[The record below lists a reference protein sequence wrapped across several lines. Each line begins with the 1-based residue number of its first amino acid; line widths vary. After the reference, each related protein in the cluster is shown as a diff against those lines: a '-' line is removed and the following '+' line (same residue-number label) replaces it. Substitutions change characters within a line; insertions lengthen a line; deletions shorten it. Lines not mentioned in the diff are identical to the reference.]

1 MQKELTDKGCYLFS
15 QKSFIIDLSQGPKGT
30 SEKRVLRFMEYSAMF
45 FRQVILEKKLKA
57 RILCSHIELSI
68 AKLSSNYGTTVTCNC
83 RIFLNKSIKK
93 EQLSYKRHRN
103 IML

>member
-1 MQKELTDKGCYLFS
+1 MQKELTGKVCYLFS

-68 AKLSSNYGTTVTCNC
+68 AKLSSNYGTTVTYNC

-93 EQLSYKRHRN
+93 EQLSYKRHQN
-103 IML
+103 IIL